1 MQGIYDHKYKQTLQS
16 TYKKVRSNN
25 FIYKIKKAFYL
36 LTSQEERLY
45 EVGFPEGFL
54 YAANILQ
61 KEPIRDSNVRK
72 IVGYVNTKPKPSQ
85 VQSVINK
92 VCVHFEVHKE
102 TLMNKSRS
110 TDIVRA
116 RNVIHNMLNEKYRM
130 SLTDIG
136 KYFGQDHT
144 TVLHSIEMK
153 RDQKRFWSPEQSLWQ
168 EFEELIS
175 QQFQQLS

>member
-1 MQGIYDHKYKQTLQS
+1 MTININKHYNQHI
-16 TYKKVRSNN
+16 KKLDQNN
-25 FIYKIKKAFYL
+25 FIYKVKKAFHL
-36 LTSQEERLY
+36 LTNQEERLY
-45 EVGFPEGFL
+45 EVGFSEGFL
-54 YAANILQ
+54 YAVNILQ
-61 KEPIRDSNVRK
+61 KEPIKDSNVKR

-92 VCVHFEVHKE
+92 VCIHFEVHKE
-102 TLMNKSRS
+102 TLMNKSRT

-116 RNVIHNMLNEKYRM
+116 RNIIHNMLFEKYRM
-130 SLTDIG
+130 NLTDIG
-136 KYFGQDHT
+136 RYFGQDHT

-175 QQFQQLS
+175 